1 VYKDSVM
8 ALQKLLVNAPS
19 EVQRKPATVSPCRMT
34 RIPPEIMYFSNG
46 IEYYCVEV
54 TCDDGR
60 QYAIQGYGEEAEAL
74 FKEAHKCAVCG
85 NSIGEKKGE
94 LIEEQNREGKLS
106 FIDNTC
112 EGLLK
117 KFESIYGLE
126 FFKYR

>member
-1 VYKDSVM
+1 
-8 ALQKLLVNAPS
+8 
-19 EVQRKPATVSPCRMT
+19 MT
-34 RIPPEIMYFSNG
+34 RIPPEITYFSNG

-74 FKEAHKCAVCG
+74 FKEAHKCTVCG
-85 NSIGEKKGE
+85 NLMGEEKGE
-94 LIEEQNREGKLS
+94 LIEEQNRDGRMG
-106 FIDNTC
+106 FIDNAC
-112 EGLLK
+112 KGLLR

>member
-1 VYKDSVM
+1 M

-19 EVQRKPATVSPCRMT
+19 EVQRKPATVSPCRIS

-74 FKEAHKCAVCG
+74 FKEAHRCTVCG
-85 NSIGEKKGE
+85 NSIGEEKEE
-94 LIEEQNREGKLS
+94 LIEDQNRDEKLV

-112 EGLLK
+112 KGLLR